1 MKYLNMRFNI
11 GDKVICIQPISKVD
25 SLFNLH
31 ENETY
36 TISKVKDGTISL
48 AELSEQGMSYDIERF
63 VLDIKSQ
70 RKQKI
75 ESLCL
80 K

>member
-11 GDKVICIQPISKVD
+11 GDKVICIQPILKVD

-31 ENETY
+31 ENVTY
-36 TISKVKDGTISL
+36 TISKVKDVTISL